1 MRSVQISRQL
11 LPPLQTFF
19 IYGFSI
25 GFIDVWSL
33 PNNHPAAPPP
43 PAGTQL
49 AIPCRLCVLSRQMI
63 ARSGPTLR

>member
-19 IYGFSI
+19 LYGFSI

-33 PNNHPAAPPP
+33 PNNHPAALPP

-49 AIPCRLCVLSRQMI
+49 ASVPTPVQAAFSP
-63 ARSGPTLR
+63 AR